1 MHPRPPV
8 SPPRPDSISFCS
20 SPTFQHSNLATCQ
33 RCSNSLTTFP
43 SRIVTPSPTP
53 PPRKSFCRNTY
64 ESARKCCKQKT
75 YSKPNSFKCNTYKKP
90 RAHCFHRVLRASR
103 RGGLSICLPR
113 SFLALFT
120 LCTKSVSQLFS
131 IQALPHSFS
140 KQPGCVPLFFPI
152 VELGPPLHLPRACPT
167 GSGPSQSGVVPN
179 LPTFQPANFPEHL
192 PERPIA
198 TPEGDAILNLAFSR
212 CPRE

>member
-53 PPRKSFCRNTY
+53 PPHKSFCRNTY

-90 RAHCFHRVLRASR
+90 RGHCFHRVLRASR

-131 IQALPHSFS
+131 NQPLPHSFS
-140 KQPGCVPLFFPI
+140 RQPGCVSPPSFPLWNSALRFTSPAPARL
-152 VELGPPLHLPRACPT
+152 VRDHLRA
-167 GSGPSQSGVVPN
+167 G
-179 LPTFQPANFPEHL
+179 LFPTFQPFNLQTFRNTCPNGPL
-192 PERPIA
+192 QRPRG
-198 TPEGDAILNLAFSR
+198 TLF
-212 CPRE
+212 